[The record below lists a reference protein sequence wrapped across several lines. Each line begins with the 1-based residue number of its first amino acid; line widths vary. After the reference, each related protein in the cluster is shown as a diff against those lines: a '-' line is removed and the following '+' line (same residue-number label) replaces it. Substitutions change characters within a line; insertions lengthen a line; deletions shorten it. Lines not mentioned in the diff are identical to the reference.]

1 VSPKHRKQMLANQA
15 KLTYERLRE
24 VLRYEPE
31 TGECTWLA
39 STGKRKDLIGKRACS
54 LDKVDGYRR
63 IKVDGV
69 SYLSSRLAVF
79 FITELWPDDEVDH
92 KTQTPVMTA
101 GRTYGKRPNRSKTP
115 TPEKGRAVDCPRACG
130 ETNAGVVLTRGSRSI
145 ASNATSA
152 PTALQKQRTPP
163 TLGQPRGYTASLRD
177 CNDPQKRESG
187 PPAKEGRSL

>member
-1 VSPKHRKQMLANQA
+1 MSPKQRKQMLANQA

-92 KTQTPVMTA
+92 KNTDPSNDRWENLREATKPQQNANTRERSRSGLPKGVWRNQRWGGFNA
-101 GRTYGKRPNRSKTP
+101 RIKINRKQRHLGTYS
-115 TPEKGRAVDCPRACG
+115 TPEAAHAAYARAAERLHG
-130 ETNAGVVLTRGSRSI
+130 EFAR
-145 ASNATSA
+145 
-152 PTALQKQRTPP
+152 LQ
-163 TLGQPRGYTASLRD
+163 
-177 CNDPQKRESG
+177 
-187 PPAKEGRSL
+187 